1 MNVVDLY
8 PSLYCLYIKDMN
20 DVERMFFQKDVTP
33 GSSRR
38 RLDLFESPEVA
49 QRWIE
54 SEQTLFL
61 KNDHANMHNI
71 YGRLYPK
78 KINALAFQQLMNEH
92 ENLDSI
98 TIVDNDRMRRLYF
111 RDDFI
116 HGYEGLLAPSK
127 PLNIHEPIYMINR
140 QKKLNEKTI
149 LQKESYFV
157 VYPVIA
163 TPLFSAEMIDWAE
176 ELVLRYPDDG
186 YYIEQTTLSD
196 LSMRLDLETK
206 DPGFFILSQTETSL
220 YVLRK
225 DDIDRLLLQDLV
237 D

>member
-20 DVERMFFQKDVTP
+20 DVERLFSQKDVTP
-33 GSSRR
+33 GSSRC
-38 RLDLFESPEVA
+38 RLDLFESLEVA
-49 QRWIE
+49 QRWID
-54 SEQTLFL
+54 SEKSLFL
-61 KNDHANMHNI
+61 KNGHANMHNI
-71 YGRLYPK
+71 YQRLYPK
-78 KINALAFQQLMNEH
+78 KIDAFAFRQLINEQ

-98 TIVDNDRMRRLYF
+98 TIVYNDRMRRLYF
-111 RDDFI
+111 RDDFV
-116 HGYEGLLAPSK
+116 HGYEALLTPSK
-127 PLNIHEPIYMINR
+127 PLNIHEPIYIINR
-140 QKKLNEKTI
+140 QKKLNEKAI

-157 VYPVIA
+157 VYPIIA
-163 TPLFSAEMIDWAE
+163 TPLFSAEMLDWAE

-206 DPGFFILSQTETSL
+206 DPGFFVLSQTETTL

-225 DDIDRLLLQDLV
+225 DDIDRLFLEDLV